1 MSIWSVDRIQEIN
14 DVWIHRM
21 YEVASKV
28 VLEYKERSMI
38 TIDMPKMVTK
48 EESNLVSN
56 ALMLVIPTIAALSSL
71 VERLLRG
78 TLRTR
83 NVLEIYES

>member
-1 MSIWSVDRIQEIN
+1 
-14 DVWIHRM
+14 M